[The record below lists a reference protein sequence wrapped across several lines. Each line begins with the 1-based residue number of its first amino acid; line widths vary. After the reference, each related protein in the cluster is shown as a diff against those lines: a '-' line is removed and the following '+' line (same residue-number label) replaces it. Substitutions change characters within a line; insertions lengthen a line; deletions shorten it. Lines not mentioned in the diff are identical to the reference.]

1 MREAYID
8 AYLIKF
14 LLSIFSIW
22 TRSRKWET
30 FEKPLRYI
38 SNPYVGDLHAEARD
52 HHRKLQ
58 RSQQA
63 KTEFTALV
71 QIPKNVQNGPLLV
84 KDTKKSFISFV
95 SPNEQGYKVG
105 DWKFKIFA
113 ILRTNMEPL
122 NLP

>member
-1 MREAYID
+1 MSTC
-8 AYLIKF
+8 
-14 LLSIFSIW
+14 SIRN
-22 TRSRKWET
+22 RSRKWNI
-30 FEKPLRYI
+30 FEKLQQLTY
-38 SNPYVGDLHAEARD
+38 NLYVGDLHAEARD

>member
-1 MREAYID
+1 M
-8 AYLIKF
+8 
-14 LLSIFSIW
+14 SICSI
-22 TRSRKWET
+22 RIHSRKWDI
-30 FEKPLRYI
+30 FEKLQQL
-38 SNPYVGDLHAEARD
+38 NNNLYVGDLHAEARD

-113 ILRTNMEPL
+113 ILRNNMEPL